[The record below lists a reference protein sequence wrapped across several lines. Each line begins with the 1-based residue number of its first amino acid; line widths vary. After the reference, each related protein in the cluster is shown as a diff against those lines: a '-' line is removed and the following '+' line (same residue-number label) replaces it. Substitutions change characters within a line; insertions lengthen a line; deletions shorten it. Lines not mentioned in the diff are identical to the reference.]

1 MLSIDR
7 LSRVPV
13 YEQVIDGVER
23 EIIAGLLCAG
33 DKLPSVREMSLTLGI
48 NPNTI
53 QKAYAELDRRGVIV
67 TLPARG
73 AFVAENAL
81 DVIRNQKQRLLGRVR
96 ELALEL
102 LEAGVE
108 EKVVVDEIRAAY
120 ASKENILSDK
130 SEEKADDQG

>member
-23 EIIAGLLCAG
+23 EILAGLLSAG
-33 DKLPSVREMSLTLGI
+33 DRLPSVREMSLTLEI

-53 QKAYAELDRRGVIV
+53 QKAYAELDRRGIIV

-81 DVIRNQKQRLLGRVR
+81 DVIKNEKQGLLGRVR

-102 LEAGVE
+102 LGAGIE
-108 EKVVVDEIRAAY
+108 ESAVIAEIREAY
-120 ASKENILSDK
+120 AFQSNTITAKGDK
-130 SEEKADDQG
+130 NDND